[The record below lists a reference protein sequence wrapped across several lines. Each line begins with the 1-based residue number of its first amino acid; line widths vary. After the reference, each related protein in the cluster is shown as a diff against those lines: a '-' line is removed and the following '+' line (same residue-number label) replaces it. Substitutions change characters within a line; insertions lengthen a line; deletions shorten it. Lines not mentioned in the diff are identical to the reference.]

1 MSSEAKAQ
9 DDETTGTRRLS
20 AETPSADVASVAGA
34 EERPLKWYVA
44 TTYSNYENKVKSAL
58 QERIRQHK
66 MEDKFGEILI
76 PTEQI
81 TETTKTGKQ
90 RVRSRTTFPGYL
102 FVQMRMGEEAWHL
115 VKETAKVT
123 GFIGNNRPQEVEP
136 PSIEGL
142 RRGISEGAVKPKP
155 KYEFHEGDEV
165 RVVVGAFANFS
176 GTVQEVNADKQK
188 LKVKVS
194 IFGRDTP
201 VELNFTDVEKR

>member
-1 MSSEAKAQ
+1 MASEAKAQ
-9 DDETTGTRRLS
+9 DDEISTARGVSS
-20 AETPSADVASVAGA
+20 AEASSAGLSSA

-66 MEDKFGEILI
+66 MEDRFGEILI

-81 TETTKTGKQ
+81 TETTKGGKQ